1 MVQGDY
7 SYNVHNNKR
16 YNLSVERPN
25 THLTS
30 TAENYSNKWLALN
43 DLARKEGQ
51 SFKAGQQPPKFN
63 TNRQQK
69 SRTKYTHKTKQ
80 SATNFNTK

>member
-1 MVQGDY
+1 MYKLFNTNDSYAKDLHTNNNNRKMVQGDY
-7 SYNVHNNKR
+7 SYNVHNKR

-51 SFKAGQQPPKFN
+51 SFKAG
-63 TNRQQK
+63 
-69 SRTKYTHKTKQ
+69 
-80 SATNFNTK
+80 